1 VTLLT
6 GDNARTARTVAAA
19 VGIDRVLAEVMPED
33 KDAEIQRLQAQGH
46 VVAMVGDGINDAP
59 ALARAD
65 LGIAVGTGT
74 DVAIETSDLTIVSGD
89 LRAVADAIA
98 LSRRTLSTIKGNL
111 FWAFAYNTAAIP
123 LAAFGILNPMIAA
136 GAMGFSSVFVVTNSL
151 RLRRFNGYRRPSAT
165 HATVPTT
172 DHEKA
177 TT

>member
-1 VTLLT
+1 
-6 GDNARTARTVAAA
+6 
-19 VGIDRVLAEVMPED
+19 MPDD
-33 KDAEIQRLQAQGH
+33 KDAEVQRLQAQGH

-98 LSRRTLSTIKGNL
+98 LSRRTLAVIKGNL

-123 LAAFGILNPMIAA
+123 LAAFGVLNPMVAA

-151 RLRRFNGYRRPSAT
+151 RLRRFTGYRRP
-165 HATVPTT
+165 TT
-172 DHEKA
+172 TGEDLPVGPERTNA
-177 TT
+177 